1 MGILQEL
8 GVVVR
13 PPDLDEQLLA
23 LSTGMVKAVQR
34 IQVQHGAIVEV
45 ERLLTAFTNPVLF
58 QAQAAVDEIAYRFD
72 ELTEK
77 TISSQKA
84 YLQELAF
91 LRTKQRVLDPAVDVA
106 VEAGGDVVFHDPVTC
121 LSDDLKALVN
131 DCVKERVRQHLA
143 FYQKEPDKY
152 LQALQA
158 EKKREQ
164 ASKKPVV
171 DHETGGA
178 GNSALFRKLQAENEQ
193 LAAEL
198 KEVQDQ
204 LASEVRRGQNF
215 ESEIR
220 QLRKLLAAN
229 SAAGREQQDAAQAQQ
244 QSEWESILDS
254 VRKEASKLRE
264 DKKIANGKIQELTS
278 EGAAQL
284 TKIQTLL
291 EANADLNVALE
302 DLRSKLYDLKQMAKK
317 HGLDDLLDAAIDTLG
332 KASALARLRTY
343 KCEGEVFER
352 LYKDAVERWD
362 RFKARMEA
370 ESEKT
375 EEGEMDGE
383 QSDQQKGARV
393 STLEL
398 VCEGRGRAGTD
409 NSPSP
414 RKGLTSPHAPAPMK
428 FGKSSANSRGRT
440 SLHQSSAPP
449 ELPPIVTPLS
459 ATKGSAHASSAP
471 SLPRHNEMPRK
482 SPVRGAWRVGLLR
495 NSGGL
500 LVDPGCFSPVKRS
513 PFDASI

>member
-13 PPDLDEQLLA
+13 PPDLDEQLLG

-45 ERLLTAFTNPVLF
+45 ERLLTAFLNPVLF
-58 QAQAAVDEIAYRFD
+58 QAQTAVDEIACRFD

-77 TISSQKA
+77 TIQSQKA

-106 VEAGGDVVFHDPVTC
+106 VEGSEDVVFHDPVTC

-131 DCVKERVRQHLA
+131 ECVKERVRQHLA

-158 EKKREQ
+158 EEKREQ
-164 ASKKPVV
+164 AAKKPAVE
-171 DHETGGA
+171 HEAAGP

-193 LAAEL
+193 LAADLQEAQ
-198 KEVQDQ
+198 EQ
-204 LASEVRRGQNF
+204 LASAVRRGNSF

-220 QLRKLLAAN
+220 QLCKLVAAN
-229 SAAGREQQDAAQAQQ
+229 SAAGREQQDAAKQH
-244 QSEWESILDS
+244 SELQHMLDE
-254 VRKEASKLRE
+254 VRKETAKLKEEKKLANSKV
-264 DKKIANGKIQELTS
+264 QELVTENAS
-278 EGAAQL
+278 QL

-302 DLRSKLYDLKQMAKK
+302 DLRSKLYDLKQLAKK

-375 EEGEMDGE
+375 EEGEGDGE
-383 QSDQQKGARV
+383 QGEQQKGARV

-398 VCEGRGRAGTD
+398 VCEGRGRVSTD
-409 NSPSP
+409 NSTSP
-414 RKGLTSPHAPAPMK
+414 RRGLTSPQAPAPMK
-428 FGKSSANSRGRT
+428 FGKSPSANSRNRV

-449 ELPPIVTPLS
+449 ELPAIVTPLS
-459 ATKGSAHASSAP
+459 ATKGGANASSSP
-471 SLPRHNEMPRK
+471 CLPRQTEMPRK

-495 NSGGL
+495 NSEGL

-513 PFDASI
+513 PLDASV